1 MRSRCDALQR
11 EFGAANG
18 PGAGSRQHTIDLLHE
33 QTQWTVLMIAHTLC
47 DAGTSE
53 RVLVPQPILDC
64 SSACPDQEQDLVVR
78 CILGMFRVLEFELAA
93 PPSAP
98 TASTSPLLV
107 ETLFWALRRI
117 APVYL
122 LLDCS
127 DYRSPPPSIV
137 AAFGRAED
145 GGRGSE
151 IVSGLLDLVRHAFGM
166 WSSEEDVLQMCT
178 SMLLALAQR
187 PPIARQITSSPMFM
201 LLMADLTTN
210 MGKFPEAVHGSIIEA
225 LALLAC
231 HSPPAEH
238 EKCFME
244 LRQLIIR
251 NFDRAASSADTAV
264 HSQDAQLVG
273 RVLDGLDML
282 DGLLAAAT
290 FHNMD
295 AIFALFFE
303 LHPLLEQ
310 LLCVYPGG
318 HGVPHKVL
326 QVMESAARYL
336 DVSTLPDDEHKLRF
350 SRCFCGLL
358 QKYHCTNRGHVT
370 TLRSTDM
377 ECL

>member
-1 MRSRCDALQR
+1 
-11 EFGAANG
+11 
-18 PGAGSRQHTIDLLHE
+18 
-33 QTQWTVLMIAHTLC
+33 
-47 DAGTSE
+47 
-53 RVLVPQPILDC
+53 
-64 SSACPDQEQDLVVR
+64 
-78 CILGMFRVLEFELAA
+78 
-93 PPSAP
+93 
-98 TASTSPLLV
+98 
-107 ETLFWALRRI
+107 
-117 APVYL
+117 
-122 LLDCS
+122 
-127 DYRSPPPSIV
+127 
-137 AAFGRAED
+137 
-145 GGRGSE
+145 
-151 IVSGLLDLVRHAFGM
+151 
-166 WSSEEDVLQMCT
+166 
-178 SMLLALAQR
+178 MLLALAQR

-350 SRCFCGLL
+350 S
-358 QKYHCTNRGHVT
+358 
-370 TLRSTDM
+370 
-377 ECL
+377 